1 MAENTKISWATHTFN
16 PWIGCSK
23 VHTGCKNCYAKA
35 MAGRL
40 GVTWGP
46 DGTRRRTA
54 DSTWRQVEKW
64 NRQAAPGICTCPG
77 GIAKPY
83 TSHNW
88 PCPAV
93 VDRPRV
99 FPSLCDPFEDWH
111 GWVLDSKGQQL
122 FRGPDPSPDGYHPA
136 SSMVT
141 LADIRRDF
149 FALID
154 RCPNLDFLLL
164 TKRPE
169 NIRRMWRCDGNGKD
183 PGAADYLR
191 RHNAWLLY
199 SASDQKT
206 LEAGL
211 PHLLACRDL
220 VPVIGLSLEPLVGP
234 VDLGLMVGPAYGQRS
249 GQPRRVK
256 PDWVIVGGESG
267 PRARPCDVSWIRS
280 IVSQCREAGVPC
292 FVKQLGTCAM
302 ARKDSVAGRIK
313 GDHPEAEWPG
323 GTRFGSWNSS
333 HVGTE
338 WQGRHVR
345 LEDPNGGDPSEWPE
359 DLRVREFPK
368 L

>member
-1 MAENTKISWATHTFN
+1 
-16 PWIGCSK
+16 
-23 VHTGCKNCYAKA
+23 

-40 GVTWGP
+40 GVTWGLH
-46 DGTRRRTA
+46 GTRRRTA
-54 DSTWRQVEKW
+54 ESTWKQVERW
-64 NRQAAPGICTCPG
+64 NRLAGS
-77 GIAKPY
+77 AKPENEP
-83 TSHNW
+83 SLGGREAEGQGDER
-88 PCPAV
+88 AV
-93 VDRPRV
+93 RPRV
-99 FPSLCDPFEDWH
+99 FPSPCDPFDDW
-111 GWVLDSKGQQL
+111 GDML
-122 FRGPDPSPDGYHPA
+122 GPDSRPLYVSLRENPDGNDPVDWKRVN
-136 SSMVT
+136 MNDV
-141 LADIRRDF
+141 RRDF

-169 NIRRMWRCDGNGKD
+169 NVRRMWVRYGIRLDANNKRSD
-183 PGAADYLR
+183 ILYR
-191 RHNAWLLY
+191 RNCWLLY
-199 SASDQKT
+199 SASDQQS

-220 VPVIGLSLEPLVGP
+220 VPVLGLSLEPLVGP
-234 VDLGLMVGPAYGQRS
+234 VDLGLMVGPSYGQRS

-256 PDWVIVGGESG
+256 PDWVVVGGESG

-313 GDHPEAEWPG
+313 GDHPEAEWPS
-323 GTRFGSWNSS
+323 GTSFGSWNSS

-345 LEDPNGGDPSEWPE
+345 LKDPKGGDPSEWPTG
-359 DLRVREFPK
+359 LRVREFPMHCQK
-368 L
+368 PGTRVDTKAEICPTSDCGAGTAPVEPA